1 MRPLAGAGWRD
12 RKTLTDGRGRVERTV
27 TPPNRF
33 FLHKIRCTIP
43 LIACCL
49 QEVRMPARLACL
61 LLVLIVLPALSQ
73 QTTTPANIQ
82 SRIEKKIDWH
92 NEMAEGTVPPAET
105 DAAAARRQT
114 IHQDAEA
121 LSALSVSLY
130 PDLQQLRK
138 GLLAK
143 DLDEKLKKMEKLSKK
158 LHRDLQ
164 P

>member
-1 MRPLAGAGWRD
+1 MSTRLAG
-12 RKTLTDGRGRVERTV
+12 
-27 TPPNRF
+27 
-33 FLHKIRCTIP
+33 
-43 LIACCL
+43 
-49 QEVRMPARLACL
+49 L
-61 LLVLIVLPALSQ
+61 LLVLIVVPALSQ
-73 QTTTPANIQ
+73 QANIQ
-82 SRIEKKIDWH
+82 SRIDKKIDWH
-92 NEMAEGTVPPAET
+92 NDMAESTVPPEAT

-114 IHQDAEA
+114 IHQDAEE

-138 GLLAK
+138 GLLSK

>member
-1 MRPLAGAGWRD
+1 MSTRLAG
-12 RKTLTDGRGRVERTV
+12 
-27 TPPNRF
+27 
-33 FLHKIRCTIP
+33 
-43 LIACCL
+43 
-49 QEVRMPARLACL
+49 L
-61 LLVLIVLPALSQ
+61 LLVLIVVPALSQ
-73 QTTTPANIQ
+73 QANIQ

-92 NEMAEGTVPPAET
+92 NEMAENSVPPEAL

-114 IHQDAEA
+114 IHQDAEE

-138 GLLAK
+138 GLLSK

>member
-1 MRPLAGAGWRD
+1 
-12 RKTLTDGRGRVERTV
+12 
-27 TPPNRF
+27 
-33 FLHKIRCTIP
+33 
-43 LIACCL
+43 
-49 QEVRMPARLACL
+49 MPARLACL
-61 LLVLIVLPALSQ
+61 LVVLLAVPGLSQ
-73 QTTTPANIQ
+73 QTTGPSNIQ
-82 SRIEKKIDWH
+82 ARIDKKIDWH
-92 NEMAEGTVPPAET
+92 NDMAESTVPPPET

-114 IHQDAEA
+114 IHQDAEE

-138 GLLAK
+138 GLLSK

>member
-1 MRPLAGAGWRD
+1 
-12 RKTLTDGRGRVERTV
+12 
-27 TPPNRF
+27 
-33 FLHKIRCTIP
+33 
-43 LIACCL
+43 
-49 QEVRMPARLACL
+49 MPARLAGL
-61 LLVLIVLPALSQ
+61 LLVLIVVPALSQ
-73 QTTTPANIQ
+73 QTNIQ
-82 SRIEKKIDWH
+82 ERIDKKIDWH
-92 NEMAEGTVPPAET
+92 NDMATATVPPAEL
-105 DAAAARRQT
+105 DANAARLQT
-114 IHQDAEA
+114 MHQDAAE

>member
-1 MRPLAGAGWRD
+1 
-12 RKTLTDGRGRVERTV
+12 
-27 TPPNRF
+27 
-33 FLHKIRCTIP
+33 
-43 LIACCL
+43 
-49 QEVRMPARLACL
+49 MPARLAGL
-61 LLVLIVLPALSQ
+61 LLVLMVIPALSQ
-73 QTTTPANIQ
+73 QTNIQ

-92 NEMAEGTVPPAET
+92 NEMAEGTVPPEVV

-114 IHQDAEA
+114 IHQDAEE

-143 DLDEKLKKMEKLSKK
+143 DLGEKLKKMEKLSKK
-158 LHRDLQ
+158 LRQDMQ

>member
-1 MRPLAGAGWRD
+1 
-12 RKTLTDGRGRVERTV
+12 
-27 TPPNRF
+27 
-33 FLHKIRCTIP
+33 
-43 LIACCL
+43 
-49 QEVRMPARLACL
+49 MPTRLAVL
-61 LLVLIVLPALSQ
+61 LLVLIVVPALSQ
-73 QTTTPANIQ
+73 QANIQ
-82 SRIEKKIDWH
+82 SRIDKKIDWH
-92 NEMAEGTVPPAET
+92 NEMAESTVPPEAT

-114 IHQDAEA
+114 IHQDAEE

-138 GLLAK
+138 GLLSK

>member
-1 MRPLAGAGWRD
+1 
-12 RKTLTDGRGRVERTV
+12 
-27 TPPNRF
+27 
-33 FLHKIRCTIP
+33 
-43 LIACCL
+43 
-49 QEVRMPARLACL
+49 MPARLACL
-61 LLVLIVLPALSQ
+61 LVVLLAVPGLSQ
-73 QTTTPANIQ
+73 QTATPSTIQ
-82 SRIEKKIDWH
+82 ARIDKKIDWH

-114 IHQDAEA
+114 IHQDAEE
-121 LSALSVSLY
+121 LTALSVSLY